1 MLYQYF
7 LFASNCML
15 SHLHFFSE
23 GLASYL
29 TEVEDPDVK
38 KIDTGKTL
46 MLKVIKK
53 QLYSLKQ

>member
-1 MLYQYF
+1 MNMY
-7 LFASNCML
+7 CTC
-15 SHLHFFSE
+15 LHFFSK

-46 MLKVIKK
+46 ILKVILKK
-53 QLYSLKQ
+53 